1 MLPMIS
7 ETMQDRPLLLWIIN
21 RKSCTR
27 SKRFFER
34 QNSMGL
40 ILGRS
45 SYVCQYRLTYRAAK
59 FCMVTNVGERC
70 VSMVNHAPRL
80 KGRAQSIPIFA
91 TLRTMPPRNWRG
103 RDNSAVNFG
112 ELLYICLR
120 PRRMPQ
126 RNQLLRG
133 YQTRWEVTF
142 YRVLHAPWPKRRISK
157 NIFMTAIP
165 VWRIRM
171 LLRNLY
177 ACGS

>member
-1 MLPMIS
+1 MYPI
-7 ETMQDRPLLLWIIN
+7 ET
-21 RKSCTR
+21 
-27 SKRFFER
+27 FFER
-34 QNSMGL
+34 QNSRGL

-45 SYVCQYRLTYRAAK
+45 SLCMSISFDLQSGQILHGNQCRGEVCFYGQPCSQTQGSCPIDPNFLRPYA
-59 FCMVTNVGERC
+59 RC
-70 VSMVNHAPRL
+70 P
-80 KGRAQSIPIFA
+80 
-91 TLRTMPPRNWRG
+91 PPRNWRG